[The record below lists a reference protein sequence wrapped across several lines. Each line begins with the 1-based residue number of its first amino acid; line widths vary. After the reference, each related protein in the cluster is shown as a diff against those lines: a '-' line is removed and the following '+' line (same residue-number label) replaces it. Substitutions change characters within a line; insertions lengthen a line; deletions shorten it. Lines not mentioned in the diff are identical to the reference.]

1 MSRIQL
7 NNVSKTYTVG
17 TESIEALKN
26 IDLTIKEGE
35 FLAIVGP
42 SGSGKSTLLH
52 LIGGLDAPTKG
63 TITIGKQEIG
73 TLNDTDLSTYRSQ
86 KVGFIFQ
93 DFKLQPHLTAL
104 ENVRMP
110 QLFSRAKTKQSPKAI
125 LEKVGLGKRLHHKP
139 TEISG
144 GQKQRVAIARALINK
159 PDIIIADEPTGNLD
173 SITGKKIID
182 LLKKIH
188 KESGITMII
197 VTHDQNIA
205 KHAHR
210 IVEIT
215 DGKLK
220 EKNNFK
226 KFMN

>member
-17 TESIEALKN
+17 TEAIEALRN
-26 IDLTIKEGE
+26 INLTIEKGE

-52 LIGGLDAPTKG
+52 LIGGLDTPTGG
-63 TITIGKQEIG
+63 TITVDDQEIG
-73 TLNDTDLSTYRSQ
+73 ALKDTPLSTYRSK

-93 DFKLQPHLTAL
+93 DFKLQPHLTTL

-110 QLFSRAKTKQSPKAI
+110 QLFSRAKRKQSAKAM

-173 SITGKKIID
+173 SVTGKKIIT

-188 KESGITMII
+188 KESGVTMII

-210 IVEIT
+210 IVEIK

-220 EKNNFK
+220 HKNDFT
-226 KFMN
+226 KFTN

>member
-17 TESIEALKN
+17 TTSVEALKN
-26 IDLTIKEGE
+26 INLTIEEGE

-52 LIGGLDAPTKG
+52 LLGGLDAPTKG
-63 TITIGKQEIG
+63 SITVDNEDIGK
-73 TLNDTDLSTYRSQ
+73 LKDTNLSTYRSQ

-110 QLFSRAKTKQSPKAI
+110 QLFSRAKEKQSPQSI
-125 LEKVGLGKRLHHKP
+125 LTKVGLSKRLHHKP
-139 TEISG
+139 NEISG

-159 PDIIIADEPTGNLD
+159 PSIIIADEPTGNLD
-173 SITGKKIID
+173 SVTGKKIID

-188 KESGITMII
+188 KEEGVIMII

-205 KHAHR
+205 QHAHR
-210 IVEIT
+210 IVEIK

-226 KFMN
+226 RFMN